1 MFVWVDVLNS
11 RPGRECRRLYGRS
24 SHASRTKR
32 QTGEVQASFLF
43 PLSRL
48 RLRALLQLNP
58 LKGAEFVG
66 DTLGL
71 SVSPIPPLRYI
82 SSGRF
87 WSRFGHKME

>member
-11 RPGRECRRLYGRS
+11 GPLRERQNLYRRS

-32 QTGEVQASFLF
+32 QSGAVQVSFLF

-82 SSGRF
+82 SPRRF
-87 WSRFGHKME
+87 WSRFGHKTE

>member
-11 RPGRECRRLYGRS
+11 GPLRQRRRLYGRS

-32 QTGEVQASFLF
+32 QSGEVQASFLF
-43 PLSRL
+43 LFSRL
-48 RLRALLQLNP
+48 RLRALVQLNP
-58 LKGAEFVG
+58 LKGAEIVG

-82 SSGRF
+82 CFGRF
-87 WSRFGHKME
+87 WSHFGHKTE